1 MGREFAVTVADP
13 TAGAT
18 ATAGSQGD
26 VQIIGNIATWASAGA
41 TTGIVGTNDYMAI
54 AVTPNF
60 IGDRCVVVVG
70 SSATFPKVQII
81 NTATTT
87 VVVTTVLGTTTID
100 FDGALAAASS
110 ILTAD
115 VSLPS
120 NFDPS
125 TIPGQRTY
133 ACFAS
138 VAPLTDNDVFRVDAT
153 SRFALGVATLTAIHT
168 CSYSGTIDDGTLFV
182 GYRVGSTVR
191 YAENPQVALPTW
203 RTSLNAP
210 SGPAAPGVALTVVRA
225 AADFPATNRVF
236 GGTTGAQSALCVSD
250 NAGSSFAGEALV
262 DNTAANTVVAI
273 DSIAAAPNNEY
284 LFVATRNT
292 ALGVAGNLS
301 LWRTTT
307 PINAASWSRVF
318 TVAKNVAA
326 TSIGLV
332 RCNPDWTGEATK
344 AVYFLDNSLAGPIY
358 YSADGGNI
366 FAVRNGP
373 TAVTVTVG
381 CLAIEDANTA
391 YVAVGTNV
399 YKTVTGAWTW
409 QLPVLAEP
417 GGVVSLAVPTAGTL
431 LVGGTGALS
440 YSTDGGATFTRV
452 VSVAGD
458 TYIIT
463 GDENFADNNTCYLA
477 DNSGTTNAIYRFI
490 IGTDT
495 APIALVNP
503 TAAVSI
509 GVAHM
514 NGALYGM
521 SAAACD
527 RNLFSYL
534 EPGVVAL
541 LWDTMNAPAGV
552 PAAAANFGIAMD
564 VGNVLYASTA
574 AVTLWAYDD
583 WLANYEL
590 NIQSPPDMYEVPIDP
605 VTGRAEAVW
614 ATWDPAG
621 SGTGLVNAVQIR
633 IWETAMGPGGS
644 TNLGAA
650 APFTAILGIAPRVDF
665 AALMA
670 AAGVPL
676 RANTEYQWQ
685 VMARNTA
692 AADAVRS
699 MWSEVRTFTI
709 QAGTAVVPEEAGP
722 ILQAPPPG
730 SSSVGV
736 NPGFSWVAEPGT
748 TEWKFWLALDAELT
762 NTVEGTP
769 VIVTTPSWQVPPGTL
784 EYNTTY
790 FWGVQSTKPAVGIL
804 KVASFTTMSEPLPPE
819 EPPDVIVNIPE
830 AETPAYVWAII
841 GVGAILVIVV
851 LVLIVRTRR
860 PL

>member
-1 MGREFAVTVADP
+1 MFGVALTLALVVSLFGFAVPVSAQPGDTQWLAQPLPTAAGNVMFNGSDITDIAVAADGNTIYVLNAAVNLNAANAVFISTNAGQTFTACAIPAGAGANPGRAISVAPDNPLVVAVVETVANVVHVSNDGGITWSTLPALAGAVAGSTMTDVAVCPSRPGTLMGREFAVTVADP

-440 YSTDGGATFTRV
+440 YST
-452 VSVAGD
+452 
-458 TYIIT
+458 
-463 GDENFADNNTCYLA
+463 
-477 DNSGTTNAIYRFI
+477 
-490 IGTDT
+490 
-495 APIALVNP
+495 
-503 TAAVSI
+503 
-509 GVAHM
+509 
-514 NGALYGM
+514 
-521 SAAACD
+521 
-527 RNLFSYL
+527 
-534 EPGVVAL
+534 
-541 LWDTMNAPAGV
+541 
-552 PAAAANFGIAMD
+552 
-564 VGNVLYASTA
+564 
-574 AVTLWAYDD
+574 
-583 WLANYEL
+583 
-590 NIQSPPDMYEVPIDP
+590 
-605 VTGRAEAVW
+605 
-614 ATWDPAG
+614 
-621 SGTGLVNAVQIR
+621 
-633 IWETAMGPGGS
+633 
-644 TNLGAA
+644 
-650 APFTAILGIAPRVDF
+650 
-665 AALMA
+665 MA
-670 AAGVPL
+670 VPL
-676 RANTEYQWQ
+676 
-685 VMARNTA
+685 
-692 AADAVRS
+692 S
-699 MWSEVRTFTI
+699 
-709 QAGTAVVPEEAGP
+709 
-722 ILQAPPPG
+722 PG
-730 SSSVGV
+730 
-736 NPGFSWVAEPGT
+736 
-748 TEWKFWLALDAELT
+748 
-762 NTVEGTP
+762 
-769 VIVTTPSWQVPPGTL
+769 
-784 EYNTTY
+784 
-790 FWGVQSTKPAVGIL
+790 
-804 KVASFTTMSEPLPPE
+804 
-819 EPPDVIVNIPE
+819 
-830 AETPAYVWAII
+830 
-841 GVGAILVIVV
+841 
-851 LVLIVRTRR
+851 
-860 PL
+860 